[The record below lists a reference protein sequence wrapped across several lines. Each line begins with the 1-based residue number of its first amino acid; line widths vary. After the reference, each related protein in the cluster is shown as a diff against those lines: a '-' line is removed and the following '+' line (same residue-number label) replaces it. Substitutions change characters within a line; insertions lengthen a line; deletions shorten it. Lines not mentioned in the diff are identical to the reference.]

1 MRRLTADVERLTKE
15 VGRLAEEHASH
26 APNGREDVLR
36 LETTYKEQLAQAEQR
51 ESDLRSE
58 IAPLEE
64 DRAKFT
70 TAEAKFQRSETE
82 LKILL
87 KQQKAAAQKE
97 QIAADKREK
106 ALQDKLAYTTREM
119 ETIKTRVDDTR

>member
-1 MRRLTADVERLTKE
+1 MERLTKE

-58 IAPLEE
+58 IAPLEA
-64 DRAKFT
+64 DR
-70 TAEAKFQRSETE
+70 RR
-82 LKILL
+82 LL
-87 KQQKAAAQKE
+87 
-97 QIAADKREK
+97 
-106 ALQDKLAYTTREM
+106 LVVSSTRLLL
-119 ETIKTRVDDTR
+119 VDDCC